1 MALTSGK
8 PSMRKGPTHR
18 DLPFGQMIF
27 PEMCQLLCAAAVAT
41 AIEIQ
46 RQPNPLQP
54 MGLTSNTDC
63 SQSAPSH
70 LFLLRYIKKKKKKAS
85 VHPYW
90 GAWETK
96 AALKRRVLH
105 RLIIS
110 NHITP
115 IISSGDN
122 HLSPL
127 LKSPESGLSRQGQ
140 TYISWKEEITRERG
154 IHSVINTE
162 ESLEAAVL
170 STNICSLT
178 GRSSPL
184 TFLVLERHQGK
195 LQTQAGWKAES

>member
-70 LFLLRYIKKKKKKAS
+70 LFLLRYIKKKKKKGKRPS
-85 VHPYW
+85 VL
-90 GAWETK
+90 GS
-96 AALKRRVLH
+96 L
-105 RLIIS
+105 
-110 NHITP
+110 
-115 IISSGDN
+115 GD
-122 HLSPL
+122 
-127 LKSPESGLSRQGQ
+127 K
-140 TYISWKEEITRERG
+140 
-154 IHSVINTE
+154 
-162 ESLEAAVL
+162 
-170 STNICSLT
+170 
-178 GRSSPL
+178 SSP
-184 TFLVLERHQGK
+184 
-195 LQTQAGWKAES
+195 QAEGAASLDRK